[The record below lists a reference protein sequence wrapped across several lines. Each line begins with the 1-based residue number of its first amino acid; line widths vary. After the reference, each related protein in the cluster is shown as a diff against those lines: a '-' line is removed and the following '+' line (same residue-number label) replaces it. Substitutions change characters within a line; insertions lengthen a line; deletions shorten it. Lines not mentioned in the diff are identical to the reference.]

1 MNLAMDGLGW
11 VEVAEIDGPDLHT
24 RSKKLVT
31 SSSIFQ

>member
-1 MNLAMDGLGW
+1 MNVAMDGLGW
-11 VEVAEIDGPDLHT
+11 VEVAEIDGPALHT